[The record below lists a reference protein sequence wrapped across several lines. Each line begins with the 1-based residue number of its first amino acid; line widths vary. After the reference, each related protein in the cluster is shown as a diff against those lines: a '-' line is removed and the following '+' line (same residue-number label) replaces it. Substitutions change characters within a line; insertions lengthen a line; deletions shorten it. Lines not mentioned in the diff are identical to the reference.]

1 MSSDPQERHDF
12 EALVERAQAG
22 RVEAFA
28 ALIAGHLATVRR
40 FALAF
45 TRVEHDADDLAQ
57 EALLKAYRSI
67 RQYRLDAA
75 FSTWLYAIVRNT
87 FIDASRGRFGRE
99 RRRAEPLALV
109 AETTDDGAPGPD
121 ARLEGEADRRLV
133 WDGLRRLPIE
143 FRTVLVLCD
152 IEGLSYDEAAQ
163 VERIP
168 VGTVRSR
175 ISRGR
180 AHLRKILSDEG
191 AADSQTARASSRR
204 LVGVP

>member
-1 MSSDPQERHDF
+1 MSFDPQERRDF
-12 EALVERAQAG
+12 EALVEGAQAG
-22 RVEAFA
+22 RVDAFE

-45 TRVEHDADDLAQ
+45 TRNDHDADDLAQ

-67 RQYRLDAA
+67 RRYRLDAA

-109 AETTDDGAPGPD
+109 AETTDDGAPGAD
-121 ARLEGEADRRLV
+121 ARLEGEDDRRLV
-133 WDGLRRLPIE
+133 WYGLRQLPIE

-180 AHLRKILSDEG
+180 AHLRKILTAG
-191 AADSQTARASSRR
+191 AGADSEAAPASARR